1 MKNIAKVI
9 SLDEN
14 IEEEAVIQINSIEF
28 VTFIA
33 YAPYIIEKNKQYS
46 VEVTF
51 FVDEIIIQESNQETK
66 KLIRNNDSFEY
77 TVIGYLNKNGQLDV
91 GFLIEDEIFDDYK
104 YMYGKY
110 INLKVDRINTEFIS
124 ESN

>member
-1 MKNIAKVI
+1 LKNIAKVI

-14 IEEEAVIQINSIEF
+14 IEEEAVIQINSVEF

-46 VEVTF
+46 VEVSF
-51 FVDEIIIQESNQETK
+51 FIDEILIQESKHETK

-91 GFLIEDEIFDDYK
+91 GFLIEDEIFDDYQ
-104 YMYGKY
+104 YLYGKY
-110 INLKVDRINTEFIS
+110 INLKVDRINTEFIF
-124 ESN
+124 ESK